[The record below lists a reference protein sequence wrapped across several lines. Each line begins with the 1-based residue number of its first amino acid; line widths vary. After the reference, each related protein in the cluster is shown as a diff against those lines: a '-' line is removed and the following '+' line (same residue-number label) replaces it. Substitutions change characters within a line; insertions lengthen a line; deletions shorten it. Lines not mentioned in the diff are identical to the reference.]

1 MAQERQCSECG
12 GKLAADAPQ
21 GLCPQCLL
29 KLGLGTDANVTFDG
43 PGQIETAGTIVGR
56 YKLLEKIGEGGM
68 AVVYMAE
75 QQEPIRR
82 KVALKIIKLGMD
94 TRQVIARFE
103 AERQALAMMD
113 HPNVAKVLD
122 AGATDAGRPYF
133 VMELVKGVSITEYC
147 DRDRLSTRERLD
159 LFIQVCNAVE
169 HAHQKGIVHRDLK
182 PSNIMVTLHD
192 GTPVPR
198 VIDFGISKATNQR
211 LTEKTLFTRYSQMIG
226 TPEYMSPEQAQ
237 MSGLDVDTR
246 TDVYSLG
253 VLLYEL
259 LSGALPFDA
268 EKLRSVGFAEMQ
280 RTIME
285 DEPPRPSTRLSGLGE
300 GAQEIAKKRGT
311 QAALLARRLANELE
325 WIPLKAMRKNRT
337 RRYRSAAELA
347 DDVRNY
353 LEGAPLIA
361 GPESSMYKL
370 KKFVRRKRAL
380 VTGVAAVAVAL
391 VAGIVASAF
400 FAIVAHR
407 QARVALAINDFL
419 CHDLLASADP
429 WSGRTQGTSVISFL
443 DAASNRLEGKFKGEP
458 HIEASIRFTLGS
470 TYGHLGRY
478 SEAQEHLERC
488 LEIRR
493 SQFGDEDYETLLCM
507 RDLGWVYERMGR
519 NEQAEPLLV
528 EALEGM
534 RRTLK
539 EEHGDLLYCMG
550 WRAELYLDQGRYEE
564 AEQLVAEGL
573 EIIQRKLGAE
583 HRWAPSFM
591 FLIGTTYQLQERFDE
606 AQKLMTEALD
616 VCRRTRGDLS
626 IETLNIMH
634 GLGCLYSGRQ
644 RYQDA
649 ERLLAE
655 ALEGRRKVLGEEH
668 PRTLVAMSSLGS
680 LYRREGK
687 LDQAEQL
694 LTECY
699 QKGREALSEEHPDA
713 VTCLGEVALLYYQQG
728 KID

>member
-253 VLLYEL
+253 V
-259 LSGALPFDA
+259 
-268 EKLRSVGFAEMQ
+268 
-280 RTIME
+280 I
-285 DEPPRPSTRLSGLGE
+285 
-300 GAQEIAKKRGT
+300 
-311 QAALLARRLANELE
+311 
-325 WIPLKAMRKNRT
+325 
-337 RRYRSAAELA
+337 
-347 DDVRNY
+347 
-353 LEGAPLIA
+353 
-361 GPESSMYKL
+361 
-370 KKFVRRKRAL
+370 
-380 VTGVAAVAVAL
+380 
-391 VAGIVASAF
+391 
-400 FAIVAHR
+400 
-407 QARVALAINDFL
+407 
-419 CHDLLASADP
+419 
-429 WSGRTQGTSVISFL
+429 
-443 DAASNRLEGKFKGEP
+443 
-458 HIEASIRFTLGS
+458 
-470 TYGHLGRY
+470 
-478 SEAQEHLERC
+478 
-488 LEIRR
+488 
-493 SQFGDEDYETLLCM
+493 
-507 RDLGWVYERMGR
+507 
-519 NEQAEPLLV
+519 
-528 EALEGM
+528 
-534 RRTLK
+534 
-539 EEHGDLLYCMG
+539 
-550 WRAELYLDQGRYEE
+550 
-564 AEQLVAEGL
+564 
-573 EIIQRKLGAE
+573 
-583 HRWAPSFM
+583 
-591 FLIGTTYQLQERFDE
+591 
-606 AQKLMTEALD
+606 
-616 VCRRTRGDLS
+616 
-626 IETLNIMH
+626 
-634 GLGCLYSGRQ
+634 
-644 RYQDA
+644 
-649 ERLLAE
+649 
-655 ALEGRRKVLGEEH
+655 
-668 PRTLVAMSSLGS
+668 
-680 LYRREGK
+680 
-687 LDQAEQL
+687 
-694 LTECY
+694 
-699 QKGREALSEEHPDA
+699 
-713 VTCLGEVALLYYQQG
+713 
-728 KID
+728 